1 MEVRLQ
7 LSRPGWP
14 KSLNWALIC
23 TELTGTYCLTK
34 HNYYSTCITGSMCFL
49 LTYLF
54 LCAHCQCIQR
64 TSLSFQ
70 SATTTFRKALLP
82 PKFFTFKM
90 EKFDLARS
98 FPPTT
103 RIFLRGR
110 GTQQLQECT
119 EKHTAEGI
127 KASGCSTGTSLFLQ
141 TLKERE
147 HCLKWLGSKAHLPSL
162 RLQRHSGK
170 QGEG

>member
-90 EKFDLARS
+90 EKFDL
-98 FPPTT
+98 
-103 RIFLRGR
+103 LV
-110 GTQQLQECT
+110 
-119 EKHTAEGI
+119 
-127 KASGCSTGTSLFLQ
+127 
-141 TLKERE
+141 
-147 HCLKWLGSKAHLPSL
+147 PSL
-162 RLQRHSGK
+162 QQRVSFWE
-170 QGEG
+170 GEAHNSSRSVLKNTRQKELKHQDAAQEHPCFCRRWRRGSTV